1 MPDEADFETERLALV
16 RSLRHHLES
25 LRRAGVEWVPND
37 RGRDMPPVGPVR
49 PARASRETPLRVG
62 VMPAGSTP
70 VVARPALGQAVA
82 GPAAPGPAFAS
93 RPGSPGELGT
103 HAQPPGASPA
113 PPGASTAPPA
123 AAGPHPAKAPLLLP
137 LATVAPP
144 VNSPVTLPLAAA
156 GSLFGASDFDIPPVP
171 ASDRPAMLATLAAEV
186 AVCRRCTELA
196 ETRTQTVFGVG
207 THEARLMFIGE
218 APGGEEDRQ
227 GEPFVGRAGQLLT
240 DMITKGMGL
249 SRGQVYIA
257 NILKCRPPENRTPSP
272 EECINCV
279 GYLEQQIAIIRP
291 EFICMLGLE
300 AAQTLLETTQS
311 LGRLRG
317 RWHSYRGIRTIV
329 TYHPAYLLRSPSF
342 KKQAW
347 EDLQTLMKAMGL
359 PLPNSRGRS

>member
-1 MPDEADFETERLALV
+1 MERLALV
-16 RSLRHHLES
+16 RSLRQQLET
-25 LRRAGVEWVPND
+25 LRRAGLDWVPTE
-37 RGRDMPPVGPVR
+37 RSGGALPSVGPVSPNR
-49 PARASRETPLRVG
+49 SRETPLTSGGRPVDAL
-62 VMPAGSTP
+62 PA
-70 VVARPALGQAVA
+70 VARPAPPPPTAIARPIAPPPASSASPVARNEGAATTEPPAISPSPPAVA
-82 GPAAPGPAFAS
+82 
-93 RPGSPGELGT
+93 
-103 HAQPPGASPA
+103 A
-113 PPGASTAPPA
+113 PPFKSSIT
-123 AAGPHPAKAPLLLP
+123 LP
-137 LATVAPP
+137 LIPVAPP
-144 VNSPVTLPLAAA
+144 VKSPVTLPLAAS
-156 GSLFGASDFDIPPVP
+156 GSLFGESQFDIPPVP
-171 ASDRPAMLATLAAEV
+171 PAERPALLAAMAAEV
-186 AVCRRCTELA
+186 AICRRCTELA

-207 THEARLMFIGE
+207 TPEARLIFIGE

-249 SRGQVYIA
+249 SRDQVYIA
-257 NILKCRPPENRTPSP
+257 NILKCRPPENRTPSF
-272 EECINCV
+272 EECANCV

-291 EFICMLGLE
+291 EFICMLGLV

-359 PLPNSRGRS
+359 AIPKPRGRSEQ